1 MEIIEVKRQIKDG
14 QLRPFYIFTGDEIEA
29 QNIYVQKIAE
39 VSGKPLQRIDGVA
52 QALGKRGGLLRQ
64 SHCFVCRDDAEFVKA
79 EKNVADVAELLGN
92 NILILLMTKIDGR
105 SKFSKTFKDEI
116 VTFNHMEH
124 DVLAK
129 YTRKAL
135 GGGADA
141 EAVEDLM
148 EVCEGDYGR
157 VLLESDKVLRY
168 SEIKGMSAGDAVRA
182 LLKEGVIN
190 RPPRDAIFDLC
201 DAVMR
206 YDVNKTYASLSDC
219 SAIGEAPLAIL
230 KVLYRNVRRTLQV
243 QTATGDIEK
252 ATGLSSWDIK
262 CVRDYVGV
270 WESTKL
276 VYMLKL
282 IQKIEAGIKR
292 GIIEEQT
299 AIPYMLTHI
308 F

>member
-14 QLRPFYIFTGDEIEA
+14 QVRPFYIFTGEEVEA
-29 QNIYVQKIAE
+29 QRVYTAKIAE
-39 VSGKPLQRIDGVA
+39 VSGKPLHNIETVA
-52 QALGKRGGLLRQ
+52 QALGKRGGLLGGA
-64 SHCFVCRDDAEFVKA
+64 HCYVCRDDAEFVKA
-79 EKNVADVAELLGN
+79 EAAWENVGNSLGD
-92 NILILLMTKIDGR
+92 NILILLLTKVDGR
-105 SKFSKTFKDEI
+105 SKFAKQFKDDI

-135 GGGADA
+135 GGCADVK
-141 EAVEDLM
+141 AVEDLM
-148 EVCEGDYGR
+148 EVCENDYGR

-168 SEIKGMSAGDAVRA
+168 SEIKGISTGDAVRA

-201 DAVMR
+201 DAILAYNVR
-206 YDVNKTYASLSDC
+206 ACYDHLENC
-219 SAIGEAPLAIL
+219 SRCGESALAIL
-230 KVLYRNVRRTLQV
+230 KVLYRNVRKTLQV

-252 ATGLSSWDIK
+252 STGLTAWDIK
-262 CVRDYVGV
+262 CVRPYIGV
-270 WESTKL
+270 WDSSKL

-282 IQKIEAGIKR
+282 IQKVETGIKR
-292 GIIEEQT
+292 GFIEEQT